1 MLALAAHSSCDRHQV
16 TRVTRNDAVRIA
28 ATAVRRLQRSCA
40 MSHRTNGRAGG
51 DHKRLVTGKRRDA
64 LGLVLDAVDAVIEDG
79 IPHPGW
85 GRPDAELRTCALESA
100 FAEAEEIVS
109 RLRGTGVVPAPM
121 SRADADRLIAA
132 AAMICVWGRIQGQS
146 HPVLDHLAEALESVP
161 PSSAPL
167 AQLALLA

>member
-1 MLALAAHSSCDRHQV
+1 VLVAHV
-16 TRVTRNDAVRIA
+16 A
-28 ATAVRRLQRSCA
+28 ATVRRLQWVRAMPHRS
-40 MSHRTNGRAGG
+40 NGRAAGN
-51 DHKRLVTGKRRDA
+51 HTRLVTGRRRDS

-132 AAMICVWGRIQGQS
+132 AAMICVWGRIQGES
-146 HPVLDHLAEALESVP
+146 HPVLDHLAHALASIP